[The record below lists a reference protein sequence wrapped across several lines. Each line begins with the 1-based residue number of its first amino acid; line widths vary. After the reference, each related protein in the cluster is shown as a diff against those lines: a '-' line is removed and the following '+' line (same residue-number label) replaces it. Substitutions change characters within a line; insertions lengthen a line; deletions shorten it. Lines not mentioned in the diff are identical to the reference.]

1 MARRILRSPRN
12 IWRLESAKRAAVLV
26 DGAALYRAVRESFI
40 KARHSILILGWDIDS
55 RTRLVGESGAADD
68 GFPVPLA
75 AFLSALVQRRPELT
89 VRLLLWDFSML
100 YAFERELL
108 PQLALDW
115 STPDQVQLC
124 LDSEAP
130 LGCSQHQKII
140 VVDDAVAYSGG
151 LDLTVRRWDTPE
163 HALDNPRRVDPAG
176 RPYPPF
182 HDVQALVDDDAAR
195 ALAELA
201 RTRWCRAKKTDVAAC
216 PQGSD
221 VWPDS
226 VTPDFTDV
234 QIGISRTEPRG
245 RRAIREVENLFL
257 DSIDAAERTIYI
269 ENQFLTSETIAK
281 RIARRMRQK
290 KALETLIVAP
300 SKPESWIE
308 ARTMRNGRIRFKSIL
323 EKAAVGDRWRMV
335 HPQVTSEGKTA
346 DTMIHSKV
354 MVIDDR
360 FLRVGS
366 ANLNQRSMGADTEC
380 DLSIEAANPAEREA
394 ILRIRNQLLAE
405 HCGANARD
413 VEAMLEDTGSLIAV
427 ADHLSQNG
435 HCLRAIDDGAPDPGE
450 IAATI
455 EAVADPAHPLSLGEM
470 FTSLFGRLAAFSSL
484 AAISIAVIVLTGLV
498 AAWNYSALADYTDPQ
513 AVQRIFKDIAAS
525 PFGPL
530 IVLVIF
536 LAGGLVAFPVTV
548 LIAATAATFGP
559 WLGFLYAA
567 SGALASALL
576 TYGIGA
582 VLGREVLRKWMG
594 PRLTRIR
601 QKIVKQGV
609 LAIAAI
615 RMVPVAPFTLVNMVA
630 GASGIK
636 LIDFT
641 AGTLLGL
648 LPGLILMSALGAQIA
663 RIVTA
668 PTAFEV
674 ALFALCIAA
683 WIGLS
688 VGIQAVIRRF
698 GDQSS

>member
-1 MARRILRSPRN
+1 M
-12 IWRLESAKRAAVLV
+12 LV

-40 KARHSILILGWDIDS
+40 KAQHSILILGWDIDS

-151 LDLTVRRWDTPE
+151 LDLTIRRWDTPA

-176 RPYPPF
+176 EPYPPF
-182 HDVQALVDDDAAR
+182 HDVQALVDGDAAR

-216 PQGSD
+216 PPGSD

-269 ENQFLTSETIAK
+269 ENQFLTSEAIAK
-281 RIARRMRQK
+281 RLADRMRRK
-290 KALETLIVAP
+290 SALETLIVAP
-300 SKPESWIE
+300 NKPESWIE
-308 ARTMRNGRIRFKSIL
+308 ARTMRNGRIRFRSIL
-323 EKAAVGDRWRMV
+323 EKADVGDRWRMV
-335 HPQVTSEGKTA
+335 YPQVTSEGRTA

-366 ANLNQRSMGADTEC
+366 ANLNHRSMGADTEC
-380 DLSIEAANPAEREA
+380 DLAIEASDPATRQS

-413 VEAMLEDTGSLIAV
+413 VEAMLENTGSLIAV
-427 ADHLSQNG
+427 ADHLSHERPLPAGDRRWRARYKRDRDDDRSGRRPGASAQSRRDVHVAVRTLG
-435 HCLRAIDDGAPDPGE
+435 RLLLSRRHIDRGDRPHRSCRRLELFRRSRTIPIRKRCSASSRILRQAPSGRSSCLRYFSRAGW
-450 IAATI
+450 
-455 EAVADPAHPLSLGEM
+455 
-470 FTSLFGRLAAFSSL
+470 SLFR
-484 AAISIAVIVLTGLV
+484 
-498 AAWNYSALADYTDPQ
+498 
-513 AVQRIFKDIAAS
+513 S
-525 PFGPL
+525 P
-530 IVLVIF
+530 
-536 LAGGLVAFPVTV
+536 
-548 LIAATAATFGP
+548 
-559 WLGFLYAA
+559 
-567 SGALASALL
+567 
-576 TYGIGA
+576 
-582 VLGREVLRKWMG
+582 
-594 PRLTRIR
+594 
-601 QKIVKQGV
+601 
-609 LAIAAI
+609 
-615 RMVPVAPFTLVNMVA
+615 
-630 GASGIK
+630 
-636 LIDFT
+636 
-641 AGTLLGL
+641 
-648 LPGLILMSALGAQIA
+648 
-663 RIVTA
+663 
-668 PTAFEV
+668 
-674 ALFALCIAA
+674 C
-683 WIGLS
+683 
-688 VGIQAVIRRF
+688 
-698 GDQSS
+698 